1 MKDMNSEYP
10 WFTDGDLILHLPG
23 KSNDFRN
30 KVFNLVEKNTDFDTG
45 TVKNKEGILKN
56 IDEDWRVQSHLFH
69 HYLKAGWNVKCRDI
83 VEYKALL

>member
-30 KVFNLVEKNTDFDTG
+30 KVFNLVEKNTDFD
-45 TVKNKEGILKN
+45 
-56 IDEDWRVQSHLFH
+56 EDWRVQSHLFH